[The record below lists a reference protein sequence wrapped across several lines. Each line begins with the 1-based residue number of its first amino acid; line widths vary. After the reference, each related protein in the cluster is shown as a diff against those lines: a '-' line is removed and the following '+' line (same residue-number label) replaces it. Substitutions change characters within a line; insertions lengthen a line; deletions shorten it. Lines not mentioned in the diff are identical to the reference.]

1 MTYKIVRNAAGEL
14 ICFGPNNNHYEP
26 TIKAGET
33 LTIEDAIPPLA
44 PPTYK
49 YLRAQVYPSITDYID
64 GIVKGDTVQV
74 QSYIDA
80 CLAVKEKYPKGTK

>member
-26 TIKAGET
+26 AIKAGET

-44 PPTYK
+44 PPTYSE
-49 YLRAQVYPSITDYID
+49 LRAQAYPSIPEQLDTIFHGGVD
-64 GIVKGDTVQV
+64 GWKATIQTVKD
-74 QSYIDA
+74 
-80 CLAVKEKYPKGTK
+80 KYPK